1 MTIVKHIAE
10 GWALILLIFLLI
22 ICRKGGSRRSTWR
35 GGYGR

>member
-1 MTIVKHIAE
+1 MTIVERIAL
-10 GWALILLIFLLI
+10 GWTVALAIFLLI